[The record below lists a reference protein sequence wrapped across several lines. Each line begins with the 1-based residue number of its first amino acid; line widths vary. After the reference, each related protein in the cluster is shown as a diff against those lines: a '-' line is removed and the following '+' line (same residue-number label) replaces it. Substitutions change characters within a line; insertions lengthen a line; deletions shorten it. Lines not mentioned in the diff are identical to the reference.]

1 MWLQFKLNPAPVDPS
16 QEIVFKIMPWMMMF
30 VMAPF
35 AAGLLIYWITSNI
48 LTIAQQKYL
57 YMRHPQ
63 LKAQGDKDAADKARA
78 LARDKPAAAKVVDAK
93 STPSPRPATP
103 RKPKPRGR

>member
-1 MWLQFKLNPAPVDPS
+1 
-16 QEIVFKIMPWMMMF
+16 MPWMMMF

-35 AAGLLIYWITSNI
+35 AAGLLIYWITSNL

-57 YMRHPQ
+57 YMRHPG
-63 LKAQGDKDAADKARA
+63 LKAQSEKDAADKARA
-78 LARDKPAAAKVVDAK
+78 SARDKPGALKAVE
-93 STPSPRPATP
+93 STPTPTPTPRSTTP